1 MVAQIFGGL
10 RAAMAANIVG
20 GRDGKRRGVTQ
31 RPGDVGIGE
40 RLASTVADGEIEPFA
55 GQRDQPVGD
64 LKLQMQLGMLIQKR
78 RDCRDQLLAG
88 KGHRR
93 GQAQRSPQR
102 PALIAGAGENIPQ
115 LTKRLV
121 ELRHQPQS
129 VVAEAHAAGGAMDEG
144 FTGHPLQLADF
155 LADSR
160 LADPQL
166 FRGPG
171 IAFLFFQH
179 RQPVQMGPV
188 TLRTTLAHVIVHQ

>member
-1 MVAQIFGGL
+1 MVAQIVGGL
-10 RAAMAANIVG
+10 RAAIAANIVG
-20 GRDGKRRGVTQ
+20 GRDDQRRGVTQ
-31 RPGDVGIGE
+31 RPGDVGVRE
-40 RLASTVADGEIEPFA
+40 RLAPTVANGKIEPFA
-55 GQRDQPVGD
+55 GQRDQPVGH
-64 LKLQMQLGMLIQKR
+64 LKLQMQLGMLMQKR
-78 RDCRDQLLAG
+78 RDRRDQLLAG

-102 PALIAGAGENIPQ
+102 PALIAGTGENIPQ

-129 VVAEAHAAGGAMDEG
+129 VFAEAHATGSAMDQG
-144 FTGHPLQLADF
+144 FASHPLQLADF

-171 IAFLFFQH
+171 IAFLLFQH